1 MKNFRLSHI
10 KKFALTLFTFHCL
23 TFFLVGQSAINHPL
37 GELTDDT
44 QTISYKGSRNYKFIE
59 RSDMRV
65 YQNGK
70 YIGLQSKIVSAFI
83 IPSRT
88 DKGLIYEGDFYVDQ
102 DTNRNKAQVALGI
115 HEAIPSSFII
125 NGDGNLTMLVD
136 NGYPSFRS
144 FPAFTAKKI
153 NKGDIWDAKAMR
165 AVDPL
170 SKGIITKMPIYVR
183 YTYTGDD
190 FYNGEEVYLISAQWA
205 TRYGTGGTT
214 TYVDWGGDK
223 ELDYAQGSH
232 KATIIVSKATGAALV
247 IRDTA
252 DETFVYKDG
261 NKYQFK
267 GTISLFTEY
276 PPAIDRSRLIAAL
289 KKMDL
294 LDGEEAEKLLQRP
307 VSRDENAGRSSITD
321 DDASTASSTGSQ
333 TSTSTDT
340 AVPQGNQKSQNNR
353 DDSWEPVN
361 TSEWVRVGKADKSA
375 SDEKASDAK
384 KSSNKSSSSKD
395 TSAKTEKLKKQIAE
409 HQAKEVEK
417 ESKAKA
423 PISVDDTEAG
433 IRLTIQN
440 LQFKA
445 DSAALLPG
453 EEKRL
458 DQIAEILRLAD
469 GAQFLIE
476 GHTASTGF
484 EAGEMKLSK
493 ERADSIAAALTARG
507 INNERFICK
516 GSGGKKPIASNDT
529 AEGKALN
536 RRVEITILE

>member
-1 MKNFRLSHI
+1 MKKIRMSRI
-10 KKFALTLFTFHCL
+10 KKITSTIFVFLCL
-23 TFFLVGQSAINHPL
+23 TFFVTGQSAINHPL
-37 GELTDDT
+37 GDLADGAN
-44 QTISYKGSRNYKFIE
+44 QTISYKGSRNFKFTE
-59 RSDMRV
+59 RSDLRV
-65 YQNGK
+65 YKNGR
-70 YIGLQSKIVSAFI
+70 YVGLQSKIVSAFI
-83 IPSRT
+83 IPSWT
-88 DKGLIYEGDFYVDQ
+88 DKGLVYEGDFYVDQ

-125 NGDGNLTMLVD
+125 NSDGNLTMLVD

-144 FPAFTAKKI
+144 FPTFTSRKI
-153 NKGDIWDAKAMR
+153 QKGDIWEAKAMR

-183 YTYTGDD
+183 YTYTEDD
-190 FYNGEEVYLISAQWA
+190 NYNGEPVYLISAEWA
-205 TRYGTGGTT
+205 TRYNMGGTT

-223 ELDYAQGSH
+223 ELNYAQGSH

-247 IRDTA
+247 IRDTV

-261 NKYQFK
+261 NKYQYK

-294 LDGEEAEKLLQRP
+294 LDDEEAEKLLQRP
-307 VSRDENAGRSSITD
+307 VAK
-321 DDASTASSTGSQ
+321 DDAI
-333 TSTSTDT
+333 
-340 AVPQGNQKSQNNR
+340 
-353 DDSWEPVN
+353 
-361 TSEWVRVGKADKSA
+361 
-375 SDEKASDAK
+375 ASDAK
-384 KSSNKSSSSKD
+384 KTSGKSSSAKN
-395 TSAKTEKLKKQIAE
+395 TVAKTEKLKKQIEE
-409 HQAKEVEK
+409 HQTKSAKVT
-417 ESKAKA
+417 A
-423 PISVDDTEAG
+423 PISVDNTEAG

-445 DSAALLPG
+445 DSAELLPG

-458 DQIAEILRLAD
+458 DQIAEILRLAE

-476 GHTASTGF
+476 GHTASTGY

-493 ERADSIAAALTARG
+493 ERADSIAAALSTRG
-507 INNERFICK
+507 IGSERFICK
-516 GSGGKKPIASNDT
+516 GSGDKKPIASNDT

-536 RRVEITILE
+536 RRVEITILD

>member
-1 MKNFRLSHI
+1 MKKIRMSRI
-10 KKFALTLFTFHCL
+10 KKITSTIFVFLCL
-23 TFFLVGQSAINHPL
+23 TFFVTGQSAINHPL
-37 GELTDDT
+37 GDLSDDT
-44 QTISYKGSRNYKFIE
+44 QTISYKGSRNYKFTE
-59 RSDMRV
+59 RSDLRL
-65 YQNGK
+65 YQNGR
-70 YIGLQSKIVSAFI
+70 YVGLQSKIVSAFI
-83 IPSRT
+83 IPSWT
-88 DKGLIYEGDFYVDQ
+88 DRGLVYEGDFYVDQ
-102 DTNRNKAQVALGI
+102 DTNRNKTQVALGI
-115 HEAIPSSFII
+115 HEAIPSAFII
-125 NGDGNLTMLVD
+125 NSDGNLTMLVD

-144 FPAFTAKKI
+144 FPAFTSRKI
-153 NKGDIWDAKAMR
+153 KKGDIWEAKAMR

-190 FYNGEEVYLISAQWA
+190 NYNGEPVYLISAEWA
-205 TRYGTGGTT
+205 TRYNTGGTT
-214 TYVDWGGDK
+214 SYVDWGGDK
-223 ELDYAQGSH
+223 ELSAAQGSH

-247 IRDTA
+247 IRDTV

-261 NKYQFK
+261 NKYQYK

-294 LDGEEAEKLLQRP
+294 LDDEEAEKLLQRP
-307 VSRDENAGRSSITD
+307 VAKDEVSYYGKSPQESDCSTEKSKSDNFDND
-321 DDASTASSTGSQ
+321 DF
-333 TSTSTDT
+333 
-340 AVPQGNQKSQNNR
+340 
-353 DDSWEPVN
+353 WEPIN
-361 TSEWVRVGKADKSA
+361 TSEWVSGGNPDKDKKDKSTG
-375 SDEKASDAK
+375 DGKASDAK
-384 KSSNKSSSSKD
+384 KTSGKSSSAKD
-395 TSAKTEKLKKQIAE
+395 TAAKTEKLKKQIE
-409 HQAKEVEK
+409 DHQAK
-417 ESKAKA
+417 SAKSSA
-423 PISVDDTEAG
+423 PISVDNTEAG

-445 DSAALLPG
+445 DSAELLPG

-476 GHTASTGF
+476 GHTASTGY

-493 ERADSIAAALTARG
+493 ERADSIAAALSARG
-507 INNERFICK
+507 IGNERFICK
-516 GSGGKKPIASNDT
+516 GSGSKKPIASNDT

>member
-1 MKNFRLSHI
+1 MKKI
-10 KKFALTLFTFHCL
+10 VFALFVNLCL
-23 TFFLVGQSAINHPL
+23 TFFVTGQSAINHPL
-37 GELTDDT
+37 GEVSNGTS
-44 QTISYKGSRNYKFIE
+44 QTIFYKGSRNYKFTE
-59 RSDMRV
+59 RSDLRL
-65 YQNGK
+65 YQNGR
-70 YIGLQSKIVSAFI
+70 YVGLQSKIVSAFI
-83 IPSRT
+83 IPSWT
-88 DKGLIYEGDFYVDQ
+88 DKGLVYEGDFYVDQ

-125 NGDGNLTMLVD
+125 NSDGNLTMLVD

-144 FPAFTAKKI
+144 FPAFTSRKI
-153 NKGDIWDAKAMR
+153 KKGDIWEAKAMR

-190 FYNGEEVYLISAQWA
+190 NYNGEPVYLISAEWA
-205 TRYGTGGTT
+205 TRYNMGGTT
-214 TYVDWGGDK
+214 MYVDWGGDK
-223 ELDYAQGSH
+223 ELSAAQGSH

-247 IRDTA
+247 IRDTV
-252 DETFVYKDG
+252 DETFIYKDG
-261 NKYQFK
+261 NKYQYK

-276 PPAIDRSRLIAAL
+276 PPAIDRSKLIAAL

-294 LDGEEAEKLLQRP
+294 LDDDEAEKLLQRP
-307 VSRDENAGRSSITD
+307 VAKDDAWSAGKGSQEAGSSFGKSGPDQFD
-321 DDASTASSTGSQ
+321 DDF
-333 TSTSTDT
+333 
-340 AVPQGNQKSQNNR
+340 
-353 DDSWEPVN
+353 WEPLN
-361 TSEWVRVGKADKSA
+361 TSEWVSGGNPDKDKKDKATDDGKV
-375 SDEKASDAK
+375 SDAK
-384 KSSNKSSSSKD
+384 KSSGKSSSAKE
-395 TSAKTEKLKKQIAE
+395 TAAKTEKLKKQIEE
-409 HQAKEVEK
+409 HQAK
-417 ESKAKA
+417 SAKATA
-423 PISVDDTEAG
+423 PISVDNTEAG

-445 DSAALLPG
+445 DSAELLPG

-458 DQIAEILRLAD
+458 DQIAEILRLAE

-476 GHTASTGF
+476 GHTASTGY

-493 ERADSIAAALTARG
+493 ERADSIAAALSTRG
-507 INNERFICK
+507 IGSERFICK

>member
-1 MKNFRLSHI
+1 MKKIRMSRI
-10 KKFALTLFTFHCL
+10 KKITSTIFVFLCL
-23 TFFLVGQSAINHPL
+23 TFFVTGQSAINHPL
-37 GELTDDT
+37 GDLADGAN
-44 QTISYKGSRNYKFIE
+44 QTISYKGSRNYKFTE
-59 RSDMRV
+59 RSDLRL
-65 YQNGK
+65 YQNGR
-70 YIGLQSKIVSAFI
+70 YVGLQSKIVSAFI
-83 IPSRT
+83 IPSWT
-88 DKGLIYEGDFYVDQ
+88 DKGLVYEGDFFVDQ

-125 NGDGNLTMLVD
+125 NSDGNLTMLVD

-144 FPAFTAKKI
+144 FPTFTSRKI
-153 NKGDIWDAKAMR
+153 QKGDIWEAKAMR

-190 FYNGEEVYLISAQWA
+190 NYNGEPVYLISAEWA
-205 TRYGTGGTT
+205 TRYNMGGTT

-223 ELDYAQGSH
+223 ELNYAQGSH

-247 IRDTA
+247 IRDTV

-261 NKYQFK
+261 NKYQYK

-294 LDGEEAEKLLQRP
+294 LDDEEAEKLLQRP
-307 VSRDENAGRSSITD
+307 VAK
-321 DDASTASSTGSQ
+321 DDAI
-333 TSTSTDT
+333 
-340 AVPQGNQKSQNNR
+340 
-353 DDSWEPVN
+353 
-361 TSEWVRVGKADKSA
+361 
-375 SDEKASDAK
+375 ASDAK
-384 KSSNKSSSSKD
+384 KTSGKSSSAKN
-395 TSAKTEKLKKQIAE
+395 TVAKTEKLKKQIEE
-409 HQAKEVEK
+409 HQTKSAKVT
-417 ESKAKA
+417 A
-423 PISVDDTEAG
+423 PISVDNTEAG

-445 DSAALLPG
+445 DSAELLPG

-458 DQIAEILRLAD
+458 NQIAEILRLAE

-476 GHTASTGF
+476 GHTASTGY

-493 ERADSIAAALTARG
+493 ERADSIAAALSTRG
-507 INNERFICK
+507 IGSERFICK

-529 AEGKALN
+529 EEGKALN
-536 RRVEITILE
+536 RRVEITILD

>member
-1 MKNFRLSHI
+1 MKKIRMSRI
-10 KKFALTLFTFHCL
+10 KKITSTIFVFLCL
-23 TFFLVGQSAINHPL
+23 TFFVTGQSAINHPL
-37 GELTDDT
+37 GDLADGAN
-44 QTISYKGSRNYKFIE
+44 QTISYKGSRNYKFTE
-59 RSDMRV
+59 RSDLRV
-65 YQNGK
+65 YKNGR
-70 YIGLQSKIVSAFI
+70 YVGLQSKIVSAFI
-83 IPSRT
+83 IPSWT
-88 DKGLIYEGDFYVDQ
+88 DKGLVYEGDFFVDQ

-125 NGDGNLTMLVD
+125 NSDGNLTMLVD

-144 FPAFTAKKI
+144 FPTFTSRKI
-153 NKGDIWDAKAMR
+153 QKGDIWEAKAMR

-190 FYNGEEVYLISAQWA
+190 NYNGEPVYLISAEWA
-205 TRYGTGGTT
+205 TRYNMGGTT

-223 ELDYAQGSH
+223 ELNYAQGSH

-247 IRDTA
+247 IRDTV

-261 NKYQFK
+261 NKYQYK

-294 LDGEEAEKLLQRP
+294 LDDEEAEKLLQRP
-307 VSRDENAGRSSITD
+307 VAK
-321 DDASTASSTGSQ
+321 DDAI
-333 TSTSTDT
+333 
-340 AVPQGNQKSQNNR
+340 
-353 DDSWEPVN
+353 
-361 TSEWVRVGKADKSA
+361 
-375 SDEKASDAK
+375 ASDAK
-384 KSSNKSSSSKD
+384 KTSGKSSSAKN
-395 TSAKTEKLKKQIAE
+395 TVAKTEKLKKQIEE
-409 HQAKEVEK
+409 HQTKSAKVT
-417 ESKAKA
+417 A
-423 PISVDDTEAG
+423 PISVDNTEAG

-445 DSAALLPG
+445 DSAELLPG

-458 DQIAEILRLAD
+458 NQIAEILRLAE

-476 GHTASTGF
+476 GHTASTGY

-493 ERADSIAAALTARG
+493 ERADSIAAALSTRG
-507 INNERFICK
+507 IGSERFICK

-536 RRVEITILE
+536 RRVEITILD

>member
-1 MKNFRLSHI
+1 MKKIRMSRI
-10 KKFALTLFTFHCL
+10 KKITSTIFVFLCL
-23 TFFLVGQSAINHPL
+23 TFFVTGQSAINHPL
-37 GELTDDT
+37 GDLADGAN
-44 QTISYKGSRNYKFIE
+44 QTISYKGSRNYKFTE
-59 RSDMRV
+59 RSDLRV
-65 YQNGK
+65 YQNGR
-70 YIGLQSKIVSAFI
+70 YVGLQSKIVSAFI
-83 IPSRT
+83 IPSWT
-88 DKGLIYEGDFYVDQ
+88 DKGLVYEGDFFVDQ

-115 HEAIPSSFII
+115 HESIPSSFII
-125 NGDGNLTMLVD
+125 NSDGNLTMLVD

-144 FPAFTAKKI
+144 FPTFTSRKI
-153 NKGDIWDAKAMR
+153 QKGDIWEAKAMR

-190 FYNGEEVYLISAQWA
+190 NYNGEPVYLISAEWA
-205 TRYGTGGTT
+205 TRYNMGGTT

-223 ELDYAQGSH
+223 ELNYAQGSH

-247 IRDTA
+247 IRDTV

-261 NKYQFK
+261 NKYQYK

-294 LDGEEAEKLLQRP
+294 LDDEEAEKLLQRP
-307 VSRDENAGRSSITD
+307 VAK
-321 DDASTASSTGSQ
+321 DDAI
-333 TSTSTDT
+333 
-340 AVPQGNQKSQNNR
+340 
-353 DDSWEPVN
+353 
-361 TSEWVRVGKADKSA
+361 
-375 SDEKASDAK
+375 ASDAK
-384 KSSNKSSSSKD
+384 KTSGKSSSAKN
-395 TSAKTEKLKKQIAE
+395 TVAKTEKLKKQIEE
-409 HQAKEVEK
+409 HQTKSAKVT
-417 ESKAKA
+417 A
-423 PISVDDTEAG
+423 PISVDNTEAG

-445 DSAALLPG
+445 DSAELLPG

-458 DQIAEILRLAD
+458 DQIAEILRLAE

-476 GHTASTGF
+476 GHTASTGY

-493 ERADSIAAALTARG
+493 ERADSIAAALSTRG
-507 INNERFICK
+507 IGRERFICK

-536 RRVEITILE
+536 RRVEITILD

>member
-1 MKNFRLSHI
+1 MKKIRMSRI
-10 KKFALTLFTFHCL
+10 KKITSTIFVFLCL
-23 TFFLVGQSAINHPL
+23 TFFVTGQSAINHPL
-37 GELTDDT
+37 GDMLDDN

-59 RSDMRV
+59 RSDLRL
-65 YQNGK
+65 YQNGR
-70 YIGLQSKIVSAFI
+70 YVGLQSKIVSAFI
-83 IPSRT
+83 IPSWT
-88 DKGLIYEGDFYVDQ
+88 DKGLVYEGDFFIDQ

-125 NGDGNLTMLVD
+125 NSDGNLTMLVD
-136 NGYPSFRS
+136 NGYPSFRC
-144 FPAFTAKKI
+144 FPTFTSRKI
-153 NKGDIWDAKAMR
+153 QKGDIWEAKAMR

-190 FYNGEEVYLISAQWA
+190 NYNGEPVYLISAEWA
-205 TRYGTGGTT
+205 TRYNMGGTT

-223 ELDYAQGSH
+223 ELNYAQGSH

-247 IRDTA
+247 IRDTV

-261 NKYQFK
+261 NKYQYK

-294 LDGEEAEKLLQRP
+294 LDDEEAEKLLQRP
-307 VSRDENAGRSSITD
+307 VAK
-321 DDASTASSTGSQ
+321 DDAI
-333 TSTSTDT
+333 
-340 AVPQGNQKSQNNR
+340 
-353 DDSWEPVN
+353 
-361 TSEWVRVGKADKSA
+361 
-375 SDEKASDAK
+375 ASDAK
-384 KSSNKSSSSKD
+384 KTSGKSSSAKN
-395 TSAKTEKLKKQIAE
+395 TVAKTEKLKKQIEE
-409 HQAKEVEK
+409 HQTKSAKVT
-417 ESKAKA
+417 A
-423 PISVDDTEAG
+423 PISVDNTEAG

-445 DSAALLPG
+445 DSAELLPG

-458 DQIAEILRLAD
+458 DQIAEILRLAE

-476 GHTASTGF
+476 GHTASTGY

-493 ERADSIAAALTARG
+493 ERADSIAAALSSRG
-507 INNERFICK
+507 IGSERFICK
-516 GSGGKKPIASNDT
+516 GSGDKKPIASNDS

-536 RRVEITILE
+536 RRVEITILD

>member
-1 MKNFRLSHI
+1 MKKFRMSRI
-10 KKFALTLFTFHCL
+10 KKITSTIFVFLCL
-23 TFFLVGQSAINHPL
+23 TFFVTGQSAINHPL
-37 GELTDDT
+37 GDLADGAN

-59 RSDMRV
+59 RSDLRL
-65 YQNGK
+65 YQDGR
-70 YIGLQSKIVSAFI
+70 YVGLQSKIVSAFI
-83 IPSRT
+83 IPSWT
-88 DKGLIYEGDFYVDQ
+88 DKGLVYEGDFFVDQ

-125 NGDGNLTMLVD
+125 NSDGNLTMLVD
-136 NGYPSFRS
+136 NGYPSFRC
-144 FPAFTAKKI
+144 FPTFTSRKI
-153 NKGDIWDAKAMR
+153 QKGDIWEAKAMR

-190 FYNGEEVYLISAQWA
+190 NYNGEPVYLISAEWA
-205 TRYGTGGTT
+205 TRYNMGGTT

-223 ELDYAQGSH
+223 ELNYAQGSH

-247 IRDTA
+247 IRDTV

-261 NKYQFK
+261 NKYQYK

-294 LDGEEAEKLLQRP
+294 LDDDEAEKLLQRP
-307 VSRDENAGRSSITD
+307 VAK
-321 DDASTASSTGSQ
+321 DDAI
-333 TSTSTDT
+333 
-340 AVPQGNQKSQNNR
+340 
-353 DDSWEPVN
+353 
-361 TSEWVRVGKADKSA
+361 
-375 SDEKASDAK
+375 ASDAK
-384 KSSNKSSSSKD
+384 KTSGKSSSAKD
-395 TSAKTEKLKKQIAE
+395 TAAKTEKLKKQIEE
-409 HQAKEVEK
+409 HQAK
-417 ESKAKA
+417 SAKSA
-423 PISVDDTEAG
+423 TPISVDNTEAG

-445 DSAALLPG
+445 DSAELLPG

-458 DQIAEILRLAD
+458 DQIAEILRLAE

-476 GHTASTGF
+476 GHTASTGY

-493 ERADSIAAALTARG
+493 ERADSIAAALSSRG
-507 INNERFICK
+507 IGSERFICK
-516 GSGGKKPIASNDT
+516 GSGDKKPIDSNDT

-536 RRVEITILE
+536 RRVEITILD

>member
-1 MKNFRLSHI
+1 MKKIRMSRI
-10 KKFALTLFTFHCL
+10 KKITSTIFVFLCL
-23 TFFLVGQSAINHPL
+23 TFFVTGQSAINHPL
-37 GELTDDT
+37 GDLADGAN

-59 RSDMRV
+59 RSDLRL
-65 YQNGK
+65 YKNGR
-70 YIGLQSKIVSAFI
+70 YVGLQSKIVSAFI
-83 IPSRT
+83 IPSWT
-88 DKGLIYEGDFYVDQ
+88 DKGLVYEGDFFVDQ

-125 NGDGNLTMLVD
+125 NSDGNLTMLVD

-144 FPAFTAKKI
+144 FPTFTSRKI
-153 NKGDIWDAKAMR
+153 QKGDIWEAKAMR

-190 FYNGEEVYLISAQWA
+190 NYNGEPVYLISAEWA
-205 TRYGTGGTT
+205 TRYNMGGTT

-223 ELDYAQGSH
+223 ELNYAQGSH

-247 IRDTA
+247 IRDTV

-261 NKYQFK
+261 NKYQYK

-294 LDGEEAEKLLQRP
+294 LDDEEAEKLLQRP
-307 VSRDENAGRSSITD
+307 VAK
-321 DDASTASSTGSQ
+321 DDAI
-333 TSTSTDT
+333 
-340 AVPQGNQKSQNNR
+340 
-353 DDSWEPVN
+353 
-361 TSEWVRVGKADKSA
+361 
-375 SDEKASDAK
+375 ASDAK
-384 KSSNKSSSSKD
+384 KTSGKSSSAKD
-395 TSAKTEKLKKQIAE
+395 TAAKTEKLKKQIEE
-409 HQAKEVEK
+409 HQTKSAKVT
-417 ESKAKA
+417 A
-423 PISVDDTEAG
+423 PISVDNTEAG
-433 IRLTIQN
+433 IRLIIQN

-445 DSAALLPG
+445 DSAELLPG

-458 DQIAEILRLAD
+458 DQIAEILRLAE

-476 GHTASTGF
+476 GHTASTGY

-493 ERADSIAAALTARG
+493 ERADSIAAALSTRG
-507 INNERFICK
+507 IGSERFICK

-529 AEGKALN
+529 VEGKALN
-536 RRVEITILE
+536 RRVEITILD

>member
-1 MKNFRLSHI
+1 MKKIRMSRI
-10 KKFALTLFTFHCL
+10 KKITSTIFVFLCL
-23 TFFLVGQSAINHPL
+23 TFFVTGQSAINHPL
-37 GELTDDT
+37 GDLADGAN
-44 QTISYKGSRNYKFIE
+44 QTISYKGSRNYKFTE
-59 RSDMRV
+59 RSDLRV
-65 YQNGK
+65 YQNGR
-70 YIGLQSKIVSAFI
+70 YVGLQSKIVSAFI
-83 IPSRT
+83 IPSWI
-88 DKGLIYEGDFYVDQ
+88 DKGLVYEGDFFVDQ

-125 NGDGNLTMLVD
+125 NSDGNLTMLVD

-144 FPAFTAKKI
+144 FPTFTSRKI
-153 NKGDIWDAKAMR
+153 QKGDIWEAKAMR

-190 FYNGEEVYLISAQWA
+190 NYNGEPVYLISAEWA
-205 TRYGTGGTT
+205 TRYNMGGTT

-223 ELDYAQGSH
+223 ELNYAHGSH

-247 IRDTA
+247 IRDTV
-252 DETFVYKDG
+252 DETFIYKDG
-261 NKYQFK
+261 NKYQYK

-294 LDGEEAEKLLQRP
+294 LDDEEAEKLLQRP
-307 VSRDENAGRSSITD
+307 VAK
-321 DDASTASSTGSQ
+321 DDAI
-333 TSTSTDT
+333 
-340 AVPQGNQKSQNNR
+340 
-353 DDSWEPVN
+353 
-361 TSEWVRVGKADKSA
+361 
-375 SDEKASDAK
+375 ASDAK
-384 KSSNKSSSSKD
+384 KTSGKSSSAKD
-395 TSAKTEKLKKQIAE
+395 TAAKTEKLKKQIEE
-409 HQAKEVEK
+409 HQAK
-417 ESKAKA
+417 SAKSST
-423 PISVDDTEAG
+423 PISVDNTEAG

-445 DSAALLPG
+445 DSAELIPG

-458 DQIAEILRLAD
+458 DQIAEILRLAE

-476 GHTASTGF
+476 GHTADTGY

-493 ERADSIAAALTARG
+493 ERADSIAAALSTRG
-507 INNERFICK
+507 IGSERFICK

-536 RRVEITILE
+536 RRVEITILD

>member
-1 MKNFRLSHI
+1 MKKIRLPQI
-10 KKFALTLFTFHCL
+10 KKITSTIFAFLCL
-23 TFFLVGQSAINHPL
+23 TFFVTGQSAINHPL
-37 GELTDDT
+37 GELSDDT
-44 QTISYKGSRNYKFIE
+44 QTISYKGSRNYKFTE
-59 RSDMRV
+59 RSDLRV

-70 YIGLQSKIVSAFI
+70 YVGLQSKIVSSFI
-83 IPSRT
+83 IPTWT
-88 DKGLIYEGDFYVDQ
+88 DKGLVYEGDFYVDQ

-125 NGDGNLTMLVD
+125 NDDGNLTMLVD

-144 FPAFTAKKI
+144 FPAFTSKKI
-153 NKGDIWDAKAMR
+153 KKGDIWEAKAMR

-190 FYNGEEVYLISAQWA
+190 LYNGEPVYLISAEWA
-205 TRYGTGGTT
+205 TRYNTGGTT
-214 TYVDWGGDK
+214 MYVDWGGDK
-223 ELDYAQGSH
+223 ELNYAQGSH

-247 IRDTA
+247 IRDTV

-261 NKYQFK
+261 NKYQYK

-276 PPAIDRSRLIAAL
+276 PPAIDRSKLIAAL
-289 KKMDL
+289 KRMQL
-294 LDGEEAEKLLQRP
+294 LDDEEAEKLLQRP
-307 VSRDENAGRSSITD
+307 VAKEADSADKESAGP
-321 DDASTASSTGSQ
+321 AA
-333 TSTSTDT
+333 TSYD
-340 AVPQGNQKSQNNR
+340 K

-361 TSEWVRVGKADKSA
+361 TSEWVSGGNPDS
-375 SDEKASDAK
+375 
-384 KSSNKSSSSKD
+384 KSSAGNKSSDKTASSKS
-395 TSAKTEKLKKQIAE
+395 SAKKDTKATTEKLKKQIEE
-409 HQAKEVEK
+409 HQAKQTERK
-417 ESKAKA
+417 SA
-423 PISVDDTEAG
+423 PISVDNTEAG

-445 DSAALLPG
+445 DSAELLPG

-458 DQIAEILRLAD
+458 DQIAELLKLAD

-476 GHTASTGF
+476 GHTASTGY

-493 ERADSIAAALTARG
+493 ERADSIAKALTARG
-507 INNERFICK
+507 IGSERFICK

-529 AEGKALN
+529 AEGKAIN
-536 RRVEITILE
+536 RRVEITILD

>member
-1 MKNFRLSHI
+1 MKKIRMSRI
-10 KKFALTLFTFHCL
+10 KKITSTIFVFLCL
-23 TFFLVGQSAINHPL
+23 TFFVTGQSAINHPL
-37 GELTDDT
+37 GDMLDDN

-59 RSDMRV
+59 RSDLRL
-65 YQNGK
+65 YQNGR
-70 YIGLQSKIVSAFI
+70 YVGLQSKIVSAFI
-83 IPSRT
+83 IPSWT
-88 DKGLIYEGDFYVDQ
+88 DKGLVYEGDFFVDQ

-125 NGDGNLTMLVD
+125 NSDGNLTMLVD

-144 FPAFTAKKI
+144 FPTFTSRKI
-153 NKGDIWDAKAMR
+153 QKGDIWEAKAMR

-190 FYNGEEVYLISAQWA
+190 NYNGEPVYLISAEWA
-205 TRYGTGGTT
+205 TRYNMGGTT

-223 ELDYAQGSH
+223 ELNYAQGSH

-247 IRDTA
+247 IRDTV
-252 DETFVYKDG
+252 DETFIYKDG
-261 NKYQFK
+261 NKYQYK

-294 LDGEEAEKLLQRP
+294 LDDEEAEKLLQRP
-307 VSRDENAGRSSITD
+307 VLKATVDKD
-321 DDASTASSTGSQ
+321 DF
-333 TSTSTDT
+333 
-340 AVPQGNQKSQNNR
+340 
-353 DDSWEPVN
+353 WETVN
-361 TSEWVRVGKADKSA
+361 TSEWVSGGNPDKDKKDKASGDGKA
-375 SDEKASDAK
+375 SDEKKASG
-384 KSSNKSSSSKD
+384 KSSSAKD
-395 TSAKTEKLKKQIAE
+395 TAAKTEKLKKQIEE
-409 HQAKEVEK
+409 HQAK
-417 ESKAKA
+417 SAKSA
-423 PISVDDTEAG
+423 TSISVDNTEAG

-445 DSAALLPG
+445 DSAELLPG

-458 DQIAEILRLAD
+458 DQIAEILRLAE

-476 GHTASTGF
+476 GHTADTGY

-493 ERADSIAAALTARG
+493 ERADSIAAALSSRG
-507 INNERFICK
+507 IGSERFICK

-529 AEGKALN
+529 SEGKALN
-536 RRVEITILE
+536 RRVEITILD

>member
-1 MKNFRLSHI
+1 MKKFRMSRI
-10 KKFALTLFTFHCL
+10 KKITSTIFVFLCL
-23 TFFLVGQSAINHPL
+23 TFFVTGQSAINHPL
-37 GELTDDT
+37 GDLADGAN

-59 RSDMRV
+59 RSDLRL
-65 YQNGK
+65 YQNGR
-70 YIGLQSKIVSAFI
+70 YVGLQSKIVSAFI
-83 IPSRT
+83 IPSWT
-88 DKGLIYEGDFYVDQ
+88 DKGLVYEGDFFVDQ

-125 NGDGNLTMLVD
+125 NSDGNLTMLVD
-136 NGYPSFRS
+136 NGYPSFRC
-144 FPAFTAKKI
+144 FPTFTSRKI
-153 NKGDIWDAKAMR
+153 QKGDIWEAKAMR

-190 FYNGEEVYLISAQWA
+190 NYNGEPVYLISAEWA
-205 TRYGTGGTT
+205 TRYNMGGTT

-223 ELDYAQGSH
+223 ELNYAQGSH

-247 IRDTA
+247 IRDTV

-261 NKYQFK
+261 NKYQYK

-294 LDGEEAEKLLQRP
+294 LDDDEAEKLLQRP
-307 VSRDENAGRSSITD
+307 VAK
-321 DDASTASSTGSQ
+321 DDAI
-333 TSTSTDT
+333 
-340 AVPQGNQKSQNNR
+340 
-353 DDSWEPVN
+353 
-361 TSEWVRVGKADKSA
+361 
-375 SDEKASDAK
+375 ASDAK
-384 KSSNKSSSSKD
+384 KTSGKSSSAKD
-395 TSAKTEKLKKQIAE
+395 TAAKTEKLKKQIEE
-409 HQAKEVEK
+409 HQAK
-417 ESKAKA
+417 SAKSA
-423 PISVDDTEAG
+423 TPISVDNTEAG

-445 DSAALLPG
+445 DSAELLPG

-458 DQIAEILRLAD
+458 DQIAEILRLAE

-476 GHTASTGF
+476 GHTASTGY

-493 ERADSIAAALTARG
+493 ERADSIAAALSSRG
-507 INNERFICK
+507 IGSERFICK
-516 GSGGKKPIASNDT
+516 GSGDKKPIASNDT

-536 RRVEITILE
+536 RRVEITILD